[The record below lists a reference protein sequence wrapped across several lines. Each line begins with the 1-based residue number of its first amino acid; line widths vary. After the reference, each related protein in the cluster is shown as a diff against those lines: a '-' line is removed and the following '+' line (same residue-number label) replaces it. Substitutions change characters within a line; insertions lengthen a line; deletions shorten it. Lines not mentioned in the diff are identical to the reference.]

1 MIYMRWTNQAKLK
14 LKKLN
19 EEGYTDAEIGK
30 FYNPVLTYTQIEKAR
45 RRYDIEKMKLP
56 KRKEI
61 IKMGDKFNAI
71 TEALRDNIKN
81 VKPYE
86 VVKNI
91 KSKGDTLMI
100 QFTDWHIGKEI
111 KNEGGEIIFN
121 EEIARQRINVLI
133 NQCLNLLDNHIGK
146 GVPVKDVV
154 IMFTGDILDGG
165 GIFASQES
173 QSEMSPPFQ
182 VILACEMI
190 QAFILSLLKRKLKV
204 RIKGVKGNHGE
215 IRENGKNKDPNA
227 NWDLMLYLILEFW
240 IKTMLKN
247 SLVTIDYTETDY
259 MNFEVNG
266 WKYHIRHIGPKQ
278 TETPS
283 GKAKILGWAK
293 THQFNAIV
301 YGHFHHWTVGD
312 RSLVTVFRGGSLTG
326 LDDLSEKMAEES
338 SPSQLIWGTNSKR
351 IMTFC
356 YAVDLGGKNN

>member
-1 MIYMRWTNQAKLK
+1 MRYMTWTKQAISK

-19 EEGYTDAEIGK
+19 NEGYTDAEIGK
-30 FYNPVLTYTQIEKAR
+30 FFSPVLTYTQVEKAR
-45 RRYDIEKMKLP
+45 RRYGMAKIKQSSK
-56 KRKEI
+56 KEI
-61 IKMGDKFNAI
+61 IKMSDKFNAI
-71 TEALRDNIKN
+71 TESLRDSIKRT
-81 VKPYE
+81 KPYKT
-86 VVKNI
+86 VPQVQ
-91 KSKGDTLMI
+91 SKGDTLMI

-111 KNEGGEIIFN
+111 KNEAGEIVFN
-121 EEIARQRINVLI
+121 EEIARSRLSILI
-133 NQCLNLLDNHIGK
+133 NQCLNLLDNHISK
-146 GVPVKDVV
+146 GVPIKDVV
-154 IMFTGDILDGG
+154 IMFTGDLLDGM

-173 QSEMSPPFQ
+173 QSEMAPPFQ
-182 VILACEMI
+182 VILACEII
-190 QAFILSLLKRKLKV
+190 QGFVLSLLKRKLRI

-215 IRENGKNKDPNA
+215 IRENGKSKDPNA

-247 SLVTIDYTETDY
+247 PLVTIDYTETDY

-293 THQFNAIV
+293 THQFNAIA
-301 YGHFHHWTVGD
+301 YGHFHHWAVGD

-338 SPSQLIWGTNSKR
+338 SPAQLIWGCNNKR
-351 IMTFC
+351 VMSFI
-356 YAVDLGGKNN
+356 YAVDLGGKK